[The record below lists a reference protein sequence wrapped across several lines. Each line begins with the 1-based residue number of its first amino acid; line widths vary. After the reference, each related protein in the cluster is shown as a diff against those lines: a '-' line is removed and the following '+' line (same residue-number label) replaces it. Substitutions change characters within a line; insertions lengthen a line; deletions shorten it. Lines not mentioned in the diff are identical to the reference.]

1 MIDTAYK
8 WIIGILMLVLVAVS
22 GYAYTSL
29 SARVARNEKQLDTS
43 IPILYRIE
51 AKVDN
56 IEKILKVNSSP

>member
-1 MIDTAYK
+1 MNDKAYK
-8 WIIGILMLVLVAVS
+8 WIIGLLMVVLVAVS

-29 SARVARNEKQLDTS
+29 SARVSRNEKQLDIS

-56 IEKILKVNSSP
+56 IEHILKVNSSP